1 MLVPEINRDYILSK
15 VSQEEIF
22 ERYMGIR
29 VTLGGMVT
37 SPLRDDHNPTCSF
50 KWLSSNLLWFKDW
63 SGHFAGDCFAYVMR
77 LHNCTFFEACDII
90 AIDFKL
96 ISSTTGVVKK
106 DRIPKETS
114 FEVLTKTKI
123 AVKWKSFGKT
133 DIDYWGCHGIPIS
146 ILNLYKVAPIEYA
159 WVNDR
164 LVYSN
169 RSHDPAYGYWFGPNE
184 MKLYFP
190 LREKYRFLGN
200 ATCLQGY
207 EQLPLIG
214 DLLIVTKSLKDVM
227 FLKTLKI
234 PAVAPQSESAI
245 LTEEQ
250 FKELSRRFAKIVC
263 LYDFDLAGI
272 RSANKMKRLY
282 KIPPKFFTTGRF
294 GTSHCGGK
302 DCTDIVKRF
311 SADVAKKQLDE
322 LLKTD
327 KWYIQNIVNDEEAPF

>member
-29 VTLGGMVT
+29 VTLGGMVK

-50 KWLSSNLLWFKDW
+50 KWLNANLLWFKDW
-63 SGHFAGDCFAYVMR
+63 SGHFEGDCFAYVRR

-123 AVKWKSFGKT
+123 AVKWRSFNET

-164 LVYSN
+164 LIYSK
-169 RSHDPAYGYWFGPNE
+169 RSHDPAYGYWFGPND

-190 LREKYRFLGN
+190 LRDDYRFLGN
-200 ATCLQGY
+200 TTCLQGY

-227 FLKTLKI
+227 FLRTLGI
-234 PAVAPQSESAI
+234 SAVAPQSESAI

-250 FKELSRRFAKIVC
+250 FKELSRRFTKLVC

-272 RSANKMKRLY
+272 RSAIR
-282 KIPPKFFTTGRF
+282 
-294 GTSHCGGK
+294 
-302 DCTDIVKRF
+302 
-311 SADVAKKQLDE
+311 
-322 LLKTD
+322 
-327 KWYIQNIVNDEEAPF
+327 